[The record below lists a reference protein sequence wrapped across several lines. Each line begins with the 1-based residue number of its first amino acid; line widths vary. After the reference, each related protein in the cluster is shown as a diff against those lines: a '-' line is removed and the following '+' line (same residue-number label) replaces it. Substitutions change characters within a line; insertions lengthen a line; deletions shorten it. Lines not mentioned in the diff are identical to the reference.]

1 MDLNC
6 NYFTAL
12 DLDIFDP
19 FAATL
24 IELNLQSDSFTTPP
38 SDTAIRAKF
47 PMITD
52 VLTGVTTCDRVTV
65 SPTSLTVTEGA
76 TGTYTVALRAP
87 PSDNVMVAISSDNTK
102 VTLAP
107 AGPLTF
113 TASDWDTPQMVTV
126 SAAHDTDDA
135 DESATLILD
144 PSGSD
149 YDSVSSTA
157 LTVVVVD
164 DDEPAVTLVSNATK
178 GSDASSNITGDRA
191 QAFTTGAAGATL
203 SSVEIISED
212 PEGDDVAV
220 SLCTVDGSGYPTSDC
235 TALTAPSSFAA
246 GTLVFTAPANTTLA
260 ANTTYSLLVVSPGGS
275 NLTLD
280 ATLSNSEDAGG
291 ATGWIIAD
299 DFDYKTGSNAW
310 DANSSSA
317 SLRITIKGTIT
328 ASVPTVATAILDQTA
343 TTGTAFDYMFPAAT
357 FTDADGDTLT
367 YTATLDDNSALP
379 SWLSFAPATRTF
391 SGTPTAADVGT
402 VSVKVTA
409 SDGDGGSVSDTFDI
423 VVDLPTLV
431 SNAGQG
437 APASF
442 GVAQDRSQAF
452 TTGAA
457 GATLS
462 SVEIISGDTAGDAA
476 AVSLCTVDVNN
487 HPVSTCTELTAPP
500 SFAAGTLVFRA
511 PANTTLAATTTYSL
525 LVVSPG
531 RQSLTLDVT
540 SSDNEDAGGATDWSI
555 ANTFDYKI
563 STNAWVDTTGAL
575 YITIKGTL
583 GTTTTNAAPTVA
595 TAIPDQTATTGTAFS
610 YAFPPATFTDADSDP
625 LTYTATK
632 SDDTALPAWLS
643 FTAAERAFSGTPQAA
658 DVETVSVKV
667 TASDGNSGS
676 VSDTFDIVVGLPL
689 DTTAP
694 RVASIVRQTPTSSP
708 TNADSLTWRVTF
720 SEAVSN
726 VDAADF
732 VVSGTTA
739 TVTAVAAVS
748 GVTGAYD
755 VTASGG
761 NLAGVSAT
769 VGLAISSSHNIADA
783 ATNALTNT
791 APTGTNDNSYVVDN
805 TAPTVA
811 ISDVPATSDAPF
823 TATFTFPEA
832 VTGFAVGDI
841 TLGNATASSFT
852 ATSTTVYT
860 ALVTPTADGAV
871 TVDVPASAAQDAA
884 GNGNTAAT
892 RASSAYAVPAIT
904 IVAGT
909 SPVTEGTAAVF
920 TLSRTGSP
928 TAALTVNVT
937 VSETGG
943 DMVAAANEG
952 ARTVAFLANSA
963 TATLSVA
970 TASDS
975 VDEANSV
982 VTATIS
988 ADTGSPA
995 SYSVGTPASAMVTVE
1010 DNDTRGVTVSA
1021 TALTVN
1027 EDTTGTYT
1035 VVLDSQPTANVTVT
1049 PSRTGSSDVTF
1060 SPPTLTFTAL
1070 NWNTVQ
1076 PVTVTAAQDNDAVND
1091 SATISHAVTGGDYA
1105 GVTVESVV
1113 VTVDDDETADT
1124 TAPRVASIVRET
1136 PTSSPTNADSLT
1148 WRVTFSET
1156 VSNVDAAD
1164 FAVSGTT
1171 APVTA
1176 VAAVSGVTGAY
1187 DVTASGGDL
1196 ASVNATVTLT
1206 ITSSHNIQDGASNAL
1221 SNTAPTGTNDNSYVV
1236 DNTAP
1241 TVTISDVPATSD
1253 APFTATFTFP
1263 EAVTGFAVGDI
1274 TLGNATASSFTSTS
1288 TTVYAALVTPAA
1300 AGAVTVDVPANAAQD
1315 AAGNGNTA
1323 ATRASSTY
1331 AVPAITIVAG
1341 TSPVTE
1347 GTPAVFTLSRTGSPT
1362 AALTVNVTV
1371 SETGGDM
1378 VAAANEGARTV
1389 TFLANSAT
1397 ATLSVATASDSVDEA
1412 NSVVTATISADTGS
1426 PASYSVGTPASA
1438 MVTVEDNDIRDVT
1451 VSTTALTVN
1460 EGTTGTYTVV
1470 LDSQP
1475 TASVTVTPSRT
1486 GSSDVTFSPPT
1497 LTFTA
1502 LNWNTVQQV
1511 TVTAAQDSDAVND
1524 SATISHAVTGGDYAG
1539 VTVESVV
1546 VTVDDDETADTT
1558 APRVA
1563 SIVRQTP
1570 TSSPT
1575 NADSLTWRVTFSEAV
1590 SNVDAA
1596 DFVVSGTTA
1605 TVTAVAA
1612 VSGVTGAYDVTAS
1625 GGNLADVSATVGL
1638 AIATSHNI
1646 QDGASNALTN
1656 TTPTGTNNN
1665 SYVVDNTAPT
1675 VTISGVPAISDAPFT
1690 ATFTFL
1696 EAVTGF
1702 AAGDITLGNATASSF
1717 TVTSTTVYTAL
1728 VTPAAAGAVTVDVP
1742 ANAAQDAAGN
1752 GNTAATRASSAYAL
1766 PAITIVAGTS
1776 PVTEGT
1782 PAVFTLSRTGST
1794 TAALT
1799 VNVTVSETGG
1809 DMVAASN
1816 EGARTVAFLA
1826 NSATATLSVAT
1837 APDSVDEAN
1846 SVVTATISAD
1856 TGSPASYSVATPASA
1871 MVTVQ
1876 DNDTRGVKVSAT
1888 ALTVNEGTTGTYT
1901 VVLDSQ
1907 PTANVTVTPSRTGSS
1922 DVTFSPATLTF
1933 TALNWNTVQ
1942 PVTVTAAQDSDAVN
1956 DSATISHAVTGG
1968 DYAGVTV
1975 ESVVVTV
1982 DDDETADTTAP
1993 RVASIVRETPTSSP
2007 TNADSLTWRVTF
2019 SEAVSNVDAADFA
2032 VSGTTATVTA
2042 VAAVSGVTGAY
2053 DVTASGG
2060 NLAGVSATVGLAI
2073 TSSHNIQDG
2082 ASNALSNTAPT
2093 GTNDNSYVVDNT
2105 APTVTI
2111 SGVPA
2116 ISDAPFTATFTFPEA
2131 VTGFAVGDITL
2142 GNATASSFT
2151 VTSTTVYTAL
2161 VTPTATGAVTVDV
2174 PANAAQDAAGNG
2186 NTAATRASSAYT
2198 GSATRGVTVSAT
2210 ALTVNEDT
2218 TGTYTV
2224 VLDSQPTANVTVT
2237 PSRTGSSDVTFSP
2250 ATLTFTA
2257 LNWNTVQPVTVTAAQ
2272 DSDAVDDSAT
2282 ISHAVTGGDYVG
2294 VTVESVVVT
2303 VNDDESAITVPGVPT
2318 DLSASTGGDTRIN
2331 LSWTAPGDD
2340 GGSPITG
2347 YKIEVS
2353 PDGNAN
2359 WTELV
2364 ANTGNT
2370 TTTYAH
2376 IGLAAGTTR
2385 HYRVSAINSAGAGDP
2400 SNIDDA
2406 TTRPITG
2413 PITGGGGG
2421 GGGGPSPSK
2430 LDFEWTVTRDIEA
2443 LDSGHDSPSGMWSDG
2458 STLWL
2463 AENGDGADD
2472 SVYAY
2477 DLATG
2482 ERVES
2487 REFALADTNRA
2498 PRGIWSDGETV
2509 WVSDSG
2515 RERLFAYRL
2524 ADGER
2529 VEEREFALAERN
2541 SDARGIWSDEE
2552 TMWVLDSRADA
2563 LFVYDFESGELLG
2576 EYELDAAN
2584 DDPRGVWSDGV
2595 TIWVSDHG
2603 AKRLFA
2609 YRLPVLPDAE
2619 TDPGEEDADDDAREL
2634 ERVRDEEFSML
2645 SRASNNSPR
2654 GIWSGGDVMYV
2665 ADESDDRVY
2674 SYNMPDAADA
2684 RLASLTLS
2692 GVDIGEFDPGRTEYE
2707 AVVADG
2713 VTATTVEAGAMQPR
2727 TDIAIDP
2734 PDADTEADGY
2744 QVALEDLGEI
2754 TVTVISRDGSRTRVY
2769 RVRFPETGWDP
2780 ARDPWPHCLRGA
2792 VSEGF
2797 SLVVYEG
2804 GSVAELVS
2812 CAESRDIVTVYVLH
2826 EGVYVS
2832 YILGAPDFV
2841 NAGFVELFPDGLPP
2855 ITPLIVG
2862 SNGPPSADPFADL
2875 EDGGRQPWPE
2885 CLRGDIAEGFSLVV
2899 HEGGSVDELEA
2910 CAQSRDVAALYAL
2923 SEGEFVVLQDVSL
2936 SVQPGEVLGAPDFVN
2951 AGFLEPVRRGPATHD
2966 ATGRQERGSAGRA
2979 LRPVAAGQ
2987 WDSTPTGALR

>member
-1 MDLNC
+1 MGCNSFANVMRGLLLAATAMLVLIVPATEVKAQPTGICSRALAVQTPILDATSRTACADVTTADLASVITLSVTAYGSTSIDPADFAGLTGLTSLWINASPQLTTVPDNAFAGLTALTSLNFNVLFSLTTLGEDAFAGLTTLEELNLSNNLLTTLHADIFDGLTALKRLELQDNLLTTLDEDIFDGLTALISIELNFNTSLAALDADIFDGLTALEYLDLSSTNQTALDADIFDGLTALGTLALEYNGLTTLDADLFDGLTALVRLALSANSLTTLDADLFDGLTALESLGLNSNSLTTLHADLFDGLTALKQLYLSGNYFTTLDAGLFGGLTTLEELELSDNLITTLDEDIFDGLTALENLDLDQNSLDTLDADIFDGLTALTRLELQNNRLTALDADIFDGITLLERLNLEC

-12 DLDIFDP
+12 DLDIFNP

-24 IELNLQSDSFTTPP
+24 IALNLQSDSFTTPP

-47 PMITD
+47 PMIMD
-52 VLTGVTTCDRVTV
+52 VLIGVTPCLRVTV
-65 SPTSLTVTEGA
+65 SPTSLTVAEGA

-102 VTLAP
+102 VTLSP

-113 TASDWDTPQMVTV
+113 TASDWDTPQTVTV

-164 DDEPAVTLVSNATK
+164 DDEPAVTLVSNAGQGDDSSSST
-178 GSDASSNITGDRA
+178 GEDRSQPFTTGAMVATLSSVEIISEDSQGNDLAVSVCTVNASNHPTSSCTALTPPSSFAAGTLVFIDASNMTLAANTTYSVLVTSPGGSVLLDATSSDNEDAGGATGWSIANTFDVETSSNVWTANADNTSLRITIKGTLNKAPTVATAIPDQTATTGTAFNYAFPPATFNDADSDTLTYTATKSDDTALPAWLSFTAATRAFSGTPQAADVEKVSVKVTASDGNGGSVSDTFDIVADLPPDTSPTLVSNAGQGGNSAFSISQDRA
-191 QAFTTGAAGATL
+191 QAFTTSAGATL

-212 PEGDDVAV
+212 AQGDEFAI
-220 SLCTVDGSGYPTSDC
+220 SLCTVDGSNHPTSDC
-235 TALTAPSSFAA
+235 T
-246 GTLVFTAPANTTLA
+246 V
-260 ANTTYSLLVVSPGGS
+260 
-275 NLTLD
+275 
-280 ATLSNSEDAGG
+280 
-291 ATGWIIAD
+291 
-299 DFDYKTGSNAW
+299 
-310 DANSSSA
+310 
-317 SLRITIKGTIT
+317 
-328 ASVPTVATAILDQTA
+328 
-343 TTGTAFDYMFPAAT
+343 
-357 FTDADGDTLT
+357 
-367 YTATLDDNSALP
+367 
-379 SWLSFAPATRTF
+379 
-391 SGTPTAADVGT
+391 
-402 VSVKVTA
+402 
-409 SDGDGGSVSDTFDI
+409 
-423 VVDLPTLV
+423 
-431 SNAGQG
+431 
-437 APASF
+437 
-442 GVAQDRSQAF
+442 
-452 TTGAA
+452 
-457 GATLS
+457 
-462 SVEIISGDTAGDAA
+462 
-476 AVSLCTVDVNN
+476 
-487 HPVSTCTELTAPP
+487 LTAPP

-511 PANTTLAATTTYSL
+511 PANTTLAANTTYSL

-531 RQSLTLDVT
+531 GDNLALDAT
-540 SSDNEDAGGATDWSI
+540 DSDNEDAGGATDWSI
-555 ANTFDYKI
+555 ANTLDYKI
-563 STNAWVDTTGAL
+563 STNAWLDTSRAL

-643 FTAAERAFSGTPQAA
+643 FTAAERAFSGTPHAA

-676 VSDTFDIVVGLPL
+676 VSDTFDIVVGLSA

-694 RVASIVRQTPTSSP
+694 RVASIVRETPTSSP

-726 VDAADF
+726 VNAADF

-748 GVTGAYD
+748 GLTGAYD

-761 NLAGVSAT
+761 NLAALNAT
-769 VGLAISSSHNIADA
+769 VTLTIASSHNIEDA
-783 ATNALTNT
+783 AGNELTNT

-952 ARTVAFLANSA
+952 ARTVTFLANSA

-970 TASDS
+970 TAPDS

-982 VTATIS
+982 VTATVSADTGSPASYSVATPASAMVTVEDNDTRGVTVSATALTVNEDTTGTYTVVLDSQPTANVTVTPSRTGSSDVTFSPPTLTFTALNWNTVQPVTVTAAHDNDAVNDSATISHAVTGGDYAGVTVESVVVTVDDDETADTTAPRVASIVRETPTSSPTNADSLTWRVTFSETVSNVDAADFAVSGTTATVTSVTAVSGLTGAYNVTTSGGNLASVSATVTLTISSSHNIADAATNALTNTAPTGTNNNSYVVDNTAPTVAISDVPATSDAPFTATFTFPEAVTGFAVGDITLGNATASSFTATSTTVYTALVTPTADGAVTVDVPASAAQDAAGNGNTAATRASSAYAVPAITIVAGTSPVTEGTAAVFTLSRTGSPTAALTVNVTVSETGGDMVAAANEGARTVTFLANSATATLSVATAPDSVDEANSVVTATVS

-1076 PVTVTAAQDNDAVND
+1076 PVTVTAAHDNDAVND

-1171 APVTA
+1171 ATVTSVTA
-1176 VAAVSGVTGAY
+1176 VSGLTGAY
-1187 DVTASGGDL
+1187 
-1196 ASVNATVTLT
+1196 
-1206 ITSSHNIQDGASNAL
+1206 
-1221 SNTAPTGTNDNSYVV
+1221 
-1236 DNTAP
+1236 
-1241 TVTISDVPATSD
+1241 
-1253 APFTATFTFP
+1253 
-1263 EAVTGFAVGDI
+1263 
-1274 TLGNATASSFTSTS
+1274 
-1288 TTVYAALVTPAA
+1288 
-1300 AGAVTVDVPANAAQD
+1300 
-1315 AAGNGNTA
+1315 
-1323 ATRASSTY
+1323 
-1331 AVPAITIVAG
+1331 
-1341 TSPVTE
+1341 
-1347 GTPAVFTLSRTGSPT
+1347 
-1362 AALTVNVTV
+1362 NVT
-1371 SETGGDM
+1371 T
-1378 VAAANEGARTV
+1378 
-1389 TFLANSAT
+1389 
-1397 ATLSVATASDSVDEA
+1397 
-1412 NSVVTATISADTGS
+1412 
-1426 PASYSVGTPASA
+1426 
-1438 MVTVEDNDIRDVT
+1438 
-1451 VSTTALTVN
+1451 
-1460 EGTTGTYTVV
+1460 
-1470 LDSQP
+1470 
-1475 TASVTVTPSRT
+1475 
-1486 GSSDVTFSPPT
+1486 
-1497 LTFTA
+1497 
-1502 LNWNTVQQV
+1502 
-1511 TVTAAQDSDAVND
+1511 
-1524 SATISHAVTGGDYAG
+1524 
-1539 VTVESVV
+1539 
-1546 VTVDDDETADTT
+1546 
-1558 APRVA
+1558 
-1563 SIVRQTP
+1563 
-1570 TSSPT
+1570 
-1575 NADSLTWRVTFSEAV
+1575 
-1590 SNVDAA
+1590 
-1596 DFVVSGTTA
+1596 
-1605 TVTAVAA
+1605 
-1612 VSGVTGAYDVTAS
+1612 S
-1625 GGNLADVSATVGL
+1625 GGNLAGVSATVGL
-1638 AIATSHNI
+1638 AIAASHNI
-1646 QDGASNALTN
+1646 EDGASNSLTN

-1665 SYVVDNTAPT
+1665 SYVVDNTAPS
-1675 VTISGVPAISDAPFT
+1675 VTISGVPAS
-1690 ATFTFL
+1690 
-1696 EAVTGF
+1696 
-1702 AAGDITLGNATASSF
+1702 
-1717 TVTSTTVYTAL
+1717 
-1728 VTPAAAGAVTVDVP
+1728 
-1742 ANAAQDAAGN
+1742 
-1752 GNTAATRASSAYAL
+1752 
-1766 PAITIVAGTS
+1766 
-1776 PVTEGT
+1776 
-1782 PAVFTLSRTGST
+1782 
-1794 TAALT
+1794 
-1799 VNVTVSETGG
+1799 
-1809 DMVAASN
+1809 
-1816 EGARTVAFLA
+1816 
-1826 NSATATLSVAT
+1826 
-1837 APDSVDEAN
+1837 
-1846 SVVTATISAD
+1846 
-1856 TGSPASYSVATPASA
+1856 
-1871 MVTVQ
+1871 
-1876 DNDTRGVKVSAT
+1876 
-1888 ALTVNEGTTGTYT
+1888 
-1901 VVLDSQ
+1901 
-1907 PTANVTVTPSRTGSS
+1907 
-1922 DVTFSPATLTF
+1922 
-1933 TALNWNTVQ
+1933 
-1942 PVTVTAAQDSDAVN
+1942 
-1956 DSATISHAVTGG
+1956 
-1968 DYAGVTV
+1968 
-1975 ESVVVTV
+1975 
-1982 DDDETADTTAP
+1982 
-1993 RVASIVRETPTSSP
+1993 
-2007 TNADSLTWRVTF
+2007 
-2019 SEAVSNVDAADFA
+2019 
-2032 VSGTTATVTA
+2032 
-2042 VAAVSGVTGAY
+2042 
-2053 DVTASGG
+2053 
-2060 NLAGVSATVGLAI
+2060 
-2073 TSSHNIQDG
+2073 
-2082 ASNALSNTAPT
+2082 
-2093 GTNDNSYVVDNT
+2093 
-2105 APTVTI
+2105 
-2111 SGVPA
+2111 
-2116 ISDAPFTATFTFPEA
+2116 SDAPFTATFTFPEA

-2151 VTSTTVYTAL
+2151 VTSTTVYAAL

-2174 PANAAQDAAGNG
+2174 SANAAQDAAGNG

-2210 ALTVNEDT
+2210 VLTVTEGS

-2303 VNDDESAITVPGVPT
+2303 VNDDESVDTVPGVPT
-2318 DLSASTGGDTRIN
+2318 DLSASTGGNTQIN

-2370 TTTYAH
+2370 PTTYAH

-2413 PITGGGGG
+2413 PITGGGG

-2529 VEEREFALAERN
+2529 LEEREFELPRENR
-2541 SDARGIWSDEE
+2541 DARGIWSDEE
-2552 TMWVLDSRADA
+2552 TMWVLDGSADA

-2595 TIWVSDHG
+2595 TIWVADHG

-2692 GVDIGEFDPGRTEYE
+2692 GVDTGEFDPGRPEYE

-2713 VTATTVEAGAMQPR
+2713 VTATTVEAEAMQRR
-2727 TDIAIDP
+2727 TDVAIDP
-2734 PDADTEADGY
+2734 PDADGDDANGH
-2744 QVALEDLGEI
+2744 QVALQDLGEI
-2754 TVTVISRDGSRTRVY
+2754 TVTVTSRDGSRTRVY
-2769 RVRFPETGWDP
+2769 RVRFPDTGWDP

-2812 CAESRDIVTVYVLH
+2812 CAESRDIVTVYALH

-2875 EDGGRQPWPE
+2875 EDGGQQPWPE
-2885 CLRGDIAEGFSLVV
+2885 CLRGAVSEGFSLVV
-2899 HEGGSVDELEA
+2899 YEGGSVDELEA

-2923 SEGEFVVLQDVSL
+2923 SDGVFVSNI
-2936 SVQPGEVLGAPDFVN
+2936 LGAPDFVTQPFRDLF
-2951 AGFLEPVRRGPATHD
+2951 ADGLPLMTPLVARSEGP
-2966 ATGRQERGSAGRA
+2966 
-2979 LRPVAAGQ
+2979 P
-2987 WDSTPTGALR
+2987 GAR